1 MNKVLLGLGSNL
13 KCPERQ
19 IRQALKA
26 LKALPHTSL
35 LDYAPFYHNPP
46 WGRKGQPPYINTVAL
61 LKTRLTPLKLLR
73 YCQLIENDQGRV
85 RTVKWGPRTLDIDIL
100 IYGNRNIRHSSL
112 IIPHPFMQQ
121 RDFVYKPMN
130 VLLSRNVL

>member
-19 IRQALKA
+19 IRQALTA
-26 LKALPHTSL
+26 LKALPHTNL

-46 WGRKGQPPYINTVAL
+46 WGRKAQPSYLNTVVL
-61 LKTRLTPLKLLR
+61 LKTRLTPFMLLR
-73 YCQLIENDQGRV
+73 QCQSIENAQGRT
-85 RTVKWGPRTLDIDIL
+85 RTIKWGARTLDIDIL
-100 IYGNRNIRHSSL
+100 VYGNHHIRHPKL
-112 IIPHPFMQQ
+112 TIPHPYIQY